1 MKPVLTPLAKKVLI
15 PLGLT
20 VASSKTGADI

>member
-15 PLGLT
+15 SLGLT
-20 VASSKTGADI
+20 VAASTTGADI